1 MPSRRIARRCRL
13 TSPNRRWILK
23 LRLLIL
29 RVGEPGKQLRQFPR
43 EYTRSRSICA
53 MVGGCERWANPNLGF
68 DGGAVASS
76 QVSWKGRNWLV
87 VVDQCQEED
96 AARIGVVEYN

>member
-1 MPSRRIARRCRL
+1 
-13 TSPNRRWILK
+13 
-23 LRLLIL
+23 
-29 RVGEPGKQLRQFPR
+29 
-43 EYTRSRSICA
+43 
-53 MVGGCERWANPNLGF
+53 MVGGCERWANPNLVF